1 MYKVKF
7 KNKKLNREK
16 LVSFGFEEHNGGYY
30 YYTDLL
36 DGQMRMNITVLYDG
50 NVSTEVI
57 DNNSGEEYILHN
69 IADATGAFVGQVKAE
84 YDAVLEEIS
93 SKCFETD
100 VFKSEQAKRLIQY
113 VREKYG
119 DELEFLWKKFSDNAI
134 WRRKDTNKWYAVLLI
149 VSKRKLGIDSDET
162 VEILDLRIKPENL
175 DEFLDNKKYFAGYHM
190 NKKHWYTICLDD
202 SVSFE
207 EICERVAISYTLALK

>member
-84 YDAVLEEIS
+84 YDAVLEKIS

>member
-162 VEILDLRIKPENL
+162 VEILDLRIKQENL
-175 DEFLDNKKYFAGYHM
+175 DDLLDNKKYFAGYHM

>member
-7 KNKKLNREK
+7 KNKKLNKEK
-16 LVSFGFEEHNGGYY
+16 LVSFGFEEHNGSYY

-119 DELEFLWKKFSDNAI
+119 DELEFLWMKFSDNAI
-134 WRRKDTNKWYAVLLI
+134 WRRKDTNKWYAALLI
-149 VSKRKLGIDSDET
+149 VSKRKLGIDSDKT
-162 VEILDLRIKPENL
+162 VEILDLRIKPEKL
-175 DEFLDNKKYFAGYHM
+175 DELLDNKKYFAGYHM

>member
-16 LVSFGFEEHNGGYY
+16 LVSVGFEEHNGSYY

-175 DEFLDNKKYFAGYHM
+175 DDLLDNKKYFAGYHM

>member
-7 KNKKLNREK
+7 RNKKLNREK

-84 YDAVLEEIS
+84 YDAVLEKVS

>member
-57 DNNSGEEYILHN
+57 DNNSVEEYILHN

-84 YDAVLEEIS
+84 YDAVLEKIS

-175 DEFLDNKKYFAGYHM
+175 DELLDNKKYFAGYHM

>member
-1 MYKVKF
+1 
-7 KNKKLNREK
+7 
-16 LVSFGFEEHNGGYY
+16 
-30 YYTDLL
+30 
-36 DGQMRMNITVLYDG
+36 MRMNITVLYDG

-84 YDAVLEEIS
+84 YDAILEEIS

-162 VEILDLRIKPENL
+162 VEILDLRIKRKIL
-175 DEFLDNKKYFAGYHM
+175 M
-190 NKKHWYTICLDD
+190 
-202 SVSFE
+202 SFW
-207 EICERVAISYTLALK
+207 ITKNTLPAII

>member
-84 YDAVLEEIS
+84 YDAVLEKIS

-162 VEILDLRIKPENL
+162 VEILDLRIKQEKL
-175 DEFLDNKKYFAGYHM
+175 DDLLDNKKYFAGYHM